1 MSYNDDSEY
10 LDFLLRNKVLIS
22 TEEFQKTERLPI
34 AAINYQ
40 NWRAIN
46 ETYEKD
52 KVVVIDNF
60 LAGDCADRLRK
71 FFLFF
76 NNIEEF
82 YPDYGSI
89 NLSRNNSQIWFPLL
103 TNITEECKELMPFLR
118 GKQFDRAWAFIYNNE
133 SGGVPVH
140 ADPAAI
146 NINLW
151 VTPDAGMNLKE
162 GFNGLEIWKIY
173 PPADWGY
180 GNYNTQ
186 DRGNYN
192 RVLSFLDENVPSKVT
207 IDYKF
212 NRVVVFDSMFF
223 HKSNPVSSKPGYENR
238 RINYTFLYK

>member
-22 TEEFQKTERLPI
+22 TEEFQKADRLPI
-34 AAINYQ
+34 TAIGPQDWGAIND
-40 NWRAIN
+40 
-46 ETYEKD
+46 TYNKD

-82 YPDYGSI
+82 YPDYGAI
-89 NLSRNNSQIWFPLL
+89 NLSTSNNQIWFPLL

-146 NINLW
+146 NLNFW
-151 VTPDAGMNLKE
+151 VTPDSGMNLKE

-173 PPADWGY
+173 PPADWDY
-180 GNYNTQ
+180 GSYNSQ
-186 DRGNYN
+186 SPESRK
-192 RVLSFLDENVPSKVT
+192 RVQSFLNDNAPSKVS
-207 IDYKF
+207 IEYKF
-212 NRVVVFDSMFF
+212 NRVVIFDSMFF
-223 HKSNPVSSKPGYENR
+223 HQSNPVSSKPGYENR
-238 RINYTFLYK
+238 RINYTLLYK